1 MRNRRR
7 EPTHSFTGLPV
18 ITSENILIAGLTIM
32 PIRIQPLVVII
43 LSILVAACGQKG
55 PLYLPGNPS
64 EIRSEIPRQVGTQ
77 EEDEDQQDQQDDQVE
92 Q

>member
-1 MRNRRR
+1 
-7 EPTHSFTGLPV
+7 
-18 ITSENILIAGLTIM
+18 M